1 MGGKVDKKKL
11 VAFDFAGTGIKA
23 IAAEVMENNA
33 IKIISEE
40 ARKVDGIKYGI
51 IGQPSGTAF
60 NVVALLKELQNSSG
74 MHEPIKKFSVAF
86 GGKSMKIVEA
96 SVQKKLNKS
105 KPITEEMINA
115 MADECEKSFQAE
127 EMEVY
132 DTIPVMYE
140 VDGVT
145 MEKPEGQKGSVI
157 VGTYHLVVGSALM
170 KTQLYKCMER
180 IYNCRIEHMP
190 LAAEAFSIAISEDD
204 ERKAGCALINMGD
217 SSTTLAIYK
226 DEILQYLL
234 VVPLGGRN
242 ITKDIEE
249 IGITEEY
256 AEKLKCKKG
265 TSMQQFVDVP
275 VNIRI
280 PAKNHADEPVT
291 VTNLFIS
298 MIIESRLDEIFNP
311 IFQVLK
317 EREKDLPAG
326 IIITGGA
333 AKLDKMKEY
342 LEAKTG
348 ITTRYGDHS
357 GWLTEDTPEK
367 YFNMEYAQL
376 VGTILLT
383 NEYRE
388 ENQKLIELEDTKP
401 IKKQKNKSSFG
412 DKLGQRIFNFFGED
426 TDLVENN
433 QTNTQA

>member
-1 MGGKVDKKKL
+1 MDRKKL
-11 VAFDFAGTGIKA
+11 VAFDFAGTGIKV

-51 IGQPSGTAF
+51 IYQPSGTAF
-60 NVVALLKELQNSSG
+60 NVVALLKELHNSSG
-74 MHEPIKKFSVAF
+74 MQEPIKKFSVAF

-96 SVQKKLNKS
+96 SVQKNLNKT
-105 KPITEEMINA
+105 KPITEEQINA
-115 MADECEKSFQAE
+115 MADECEKSYQVE

-145 MEKPEGQKGSVI
+145 MEKPEGQKGNVI

-190 LAAEAFSIAISEDD
+190 LAAEAFSIAISEDE
-204 ERKAGCALINMGD
+204 ERKAGCAMINMGD

-280 PAKNHADEPVT
+280 PAKNPQDEPVT

-298 MIIESRLDEIFNP
+298 MIIESRLDEIFNT
-311 IFQVLK
+311 IFQALK
-317 EREKDLPAG
+317 EREKELPSG

-376 VGTILLT
+376 VGTIILT

-388 ENQKLIELEDTKP
+388 ENQKLIEIEESKP
-401 IKKQKNKSSFG
+401 IKKPKNGSFG
-412 DKLGQRIFNFFGED
+412 EKLGQRIFNFFGED

>member
-1 MGGKVDKKKL
+1 MGGKVDRKKL

-23 IAAEVMENNA
+23 IAAEVMDNNA

-40 ARKVDGIKYGI
+40 ARKVEGIKYGI

-60 NVVALLKELQNSSG
+60 NVVALLKELHNSSG
-74 MHEPIKKFSVAF
+74 MQEQIKKFSVAF

-96 SVQKKLNKS
+96 SVQKKLNKT

-115 MADECEKSFQAE
+115 MADECEKSYQVE

-145 MEKPEGQKGSVI
+145 MEKPEGQKGSII

-190 LAAEAFSIAISEDD
+190 LAAEAFSIAISEDE

-280 PAKNHADEPVT
+280 PAKNPQDEPVT

-311 IFQVLK
+311 IFQALM
-317 EREKDLPAG
+317 EREKELPSG

-376 VGTILLT
+376 VGTIILT

-388 ENQKLIELEDTKP
+388 ENQKLIEIEETKP
-401 IKKQKNKSSFG
+401 AKKPKNKSSFG

>member
-1 MGGKVDKKKL
+1 MGGKVDRKKL

-23 IAAEVMENNA
+23 IAAEVMDNNA

-40 ARKVDGIKYGI
+40 ARKVEGIKYGI

-60 NVVALLKELQNSSG
+60 NVVALLKELHNSSG
-74 MHEPIKKFSVAF
+74 MQEQIKKFSVAF

-96 SVQKKLNKS
+96 SVQKKLNKT

-115 MADECEKSFQAE
+115 MADECEKSYQVE

-145 MEKPEGQKGSVI
+145 MEKPEGQKGSII

-280 PAKNHADEPVT
+280 PAKNPQDEPVT

-311 IFQVLK
+311 IFQALK
-317 EREKDLPAG
+317 EREKELPSG

-376 VGTILLT
+376 VGTIILT

-388 ENQKLIELEDTKP
+388 ENQKLIEIEETKP
-401 IKKQKNKSSFG
+401 AKKPKNKSSFG